1 MPRKGR
7 VLELLVEAIEKNLG
21 SGEFNITSP
30 AYLEDRVTNQKR
42 EIDVLLTQGHGR
54 HKFLTAF
61 ECKDL
66 NRKVGVPE
74 LEAFHTKTKDLQI
87 NKAILVSSKGF
98 ANTALKKAKFYNII
112 CLTLSELEA
121 IDWLQTKEVIIQE
134 KVVTKQSWS
143 INTTDNTVLKRNNLK
158 VFHISG
164 IEFCESLMQENMQ
177 MCMKTIPNEALQ
189 VGLTY
194 AHEFSFK
201 PEDFVI
207 KDLSTKDSFPV
218 SECKLNIEF
227 LLTESKVPVKC
238 VKYEDTTDGHV
249 ITHLGVAEIE
259 TRTIPKTNLCLI
271 EQSDGSVEIV
281 STKEN

>member
-21 SGEFNITSP
+21 SGDFNITSP

-121 IDWLQTKEVIIQE
+121 IDWLQTKEVII
-134 KVVTKQSWS
+134 KK
-143 INTTDNTVLKRNNLK
+143 K
-158 VFHISG
+158 
-164 IEFCESLMQENMQ
+164 
-177 MCMKTIPNEALQ
+177 
-189 VGLTY
+189 
-194 AHEFSFK
+194 
-201 PEDFVI
+201 
-207 KDLSTKDSFPV
+207 
-218 SECKLNIEF
+218 
-227 LLTESKVPVKC
+227 
-238 VKYEDTTDGHV
+238 
-249 ITHLGVAEIE
+249 
-259 TRTIPKTNLCLI
+259 
-271 EQSDGSVEIV
+271 
-281 STKEN
+281 